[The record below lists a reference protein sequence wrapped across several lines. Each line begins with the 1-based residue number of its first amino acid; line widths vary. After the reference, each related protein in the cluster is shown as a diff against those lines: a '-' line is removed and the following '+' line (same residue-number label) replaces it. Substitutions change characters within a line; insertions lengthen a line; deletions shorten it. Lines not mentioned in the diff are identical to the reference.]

1 VRELMNKKMLV
12 IFLILVIVPI
22 AADDTP
28 VIVCT
33 TTALESLA
41 REVGGE
47 KVDVVSLV
55 QPGVCPSHFDVRP
68 SHVAEVGKASLIL
81 YHGME
86 PWLDGLITASG
97 NQDVVRAQLEGP
109 WNAPELAIKKIEQ
122 VSDAL
127 IQADP
132 QNASYYEENA
142 AAAVAEIQRVADTI
156 KRETETLEVETTP
169 VLCMEWQQYLVEWLG
184 FTIVGM
190 YGPPETLSVKDV
202 HTLIA
207 QGSNANVMLV
217 IDNLQS
223 GTELGSEIAAE
234 VGAYHVT
241 LTNFPNAVPE
251 TDTIAKMI
259 EYNARQLFDAVKQYQ
274 EEEGKIAELES
285 QLREEQSKSRVFAVI
300 AGILVVL
307 CIVEAIVFHVRRK

>member
-1 VRELMNKKMLV
+1 MNKKILV
-12 IFLILVIVPI
+12 IFLILMIVSI

-47 KVDVVSLV
+47 KVDIVSLV

-68 SHVAEVGKASLIL
+68 SHVAEVGRASLVL

-86 PWLDGLITASG
+86 PWLDGLITASD

-109 WNAPELAIKKIEQ
+109 WNAPELAVKKIEQ
-122 VSDAL
+122 VLEAL

-132 QNASYYEENA
+132 QNASYYEGNA
-142 AAAVAEIQRVADTI
+142 ETAIAEIQRVADAI
-156 KRETETLEVETTP
+156 KREAEALEVETMP

-202 HTLIA
+202 HTLVTE
-207 QGSNANVMLV
+207 GSNANVVLV

-223 GTELGSEIAAE
+223 GTDLGSEVAAE

-251 TDTIAKMI
+251 TETIAEMI

-274 EEEGKIAELES
+274 EEKGKIAELES
-285 QLREEQSKSRVFAVI
+285 QLGEEQRKSKVFAVI
-300 AGILVVL
+300 AGILAGL
-307 CIVEAIVFHVRRK
+307 CIVEAVVFYVRRK